1 LTVYWL
7 GPALGSVVAAGFYKF
22 IKLLEYET
30 INPEQDSDKARLKER
45 EERKHRFR
53 EHMKRSKEH
62 KLRTGR
68 SLSRPRDVVDD
79 EHEKY
84 DMV

>member
-1 LTVYWL
+1 LIVYWL

-30 INPEQDSDKARLKER
+30 ANPEQDSDVARLKER
-45 EERKHRFR
+45 DNRRERNK
-53 EHMKRSKEH
+53 EHKLRSKEH

-68 SLSRPRDVVDD
+68 SLSRPRTARSERTDAGS
-79 EHEKY
+79 
-84 DMV
+84 MV

>member
-1 LTVYWL
+1 VTVYWL

-30 INPEQDSDKARLKER
+30 ANPEQDSDVARLKAR
-45 EERKHRFR
+45 EEEKERRKHHF
-53 EHMKRSKEH
+53 KRNKEH

-68 SLSRPRDVVDD
+68 SLSRPRSVRSQHTDAGSIV
-79 EHEKY
+79 
-84 DMV
+84 